1 MKTNKMDKVAVY
13 CGSNYGNK
21 REYYLAAK
29 AVGKMLADQGAELV
43 YGGGKV
49 GLMGAVA
56 DAVLAAG
63 GRTTGVIPT
72 FLMEKEVAHDGLHTL
87 IETPDM
93 PARKTKMIELS
104 DAYIAL
110 AGGIGTFEELLEV
123 LSLSQLR
130 RFDKPVGLLNTCGFY
145 NPLLDL
151 LQRTADEGF
160 MPSENLDLLCVADN
174 PQELWQKMLIW
185 QPREAVKWQRPAWLD
200 EEGL

>member
-1 MKTNKMDKVAVY
+1 MNQMNKVAVY
-13 CGSNYGNK
+13 CGSNYGSR

-29 AVGKMLADQGAELV
+29 AVGGLLAEQGAELV
-43 YGGGKV
+43 YGGGKI

-56 DAVLAAG
+56 DAVLAGG

-72 FLMEKEVAHDGLHTL
+72 FLMEKEVAHQGLHTL

-93 PARKTKMIELS
+93 PTRKTKMIELS

-130 RFDKPVGLLNTCGFY
+130 RFDKPIGVLNTCGFY

-151 LQRTADEGF
+151 LEHTADQGF
-160 MPSENLDLLCVADN
+160 MPSANLNLLCVAEE
-174 PQELWQKMLIW
+174 PQELWQKMRDW
-185 QPREAVKWQRPAWLD
+185 RPHEAVKWQRPAWID